1 MPDRKSQC
9 SKVTKGTIKCS
20 SIIFLFPSR
29 SIRNNVVAQEE
40 KGNHSLK
47 SELKGSRGSARGNT
61 SKE

>member
-1 MPDRKSQC
+1 
-9 SKVTKGTIKCS
+9 VTKGTIKCS